1 MLLTFD
7 YLQAVL
13 LAVDQLVAVSVFY
26 VIAIVV
32 QKVQLSGVVRFQ
44 GVKRDMR
51 NIIERYKLIKKYH
64 IADLV
69 PSGLLSLTLRYISAE

>member
-44 GVKRDMR
+44 GGK
-51 NIIERYKLIKKYH
+51 ERH
-64 IADLV
+64 
-69 PSGLLSLTLRYISAE
+69 AEYNRKI